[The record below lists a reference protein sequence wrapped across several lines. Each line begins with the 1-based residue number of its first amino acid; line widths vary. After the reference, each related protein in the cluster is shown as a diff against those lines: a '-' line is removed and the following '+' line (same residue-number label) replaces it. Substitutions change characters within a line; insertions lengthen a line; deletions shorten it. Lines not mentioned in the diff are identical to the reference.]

1 MNGGRRAQRD
11 QPQRAP
17 ETIELGASDRVPE
30 VRGAGTLR
38 AAALLECEVRGRFE
52 PEEPRHSVSA
62 IEQVRDADAHLV
74 QRAREGDSDAVTE
87 LYRRH
92 ERRVYNLALRTLGN
106 PWDAAD
112 VSQEAF
118 IKAFRSLDSFKG
130 ESRFTTWLHRIVV
143 NAAYD
148 HLRRQ
153 RPEPM
158 EIDII
163 DDLSGPSGSGAVVGS
178 SRAGTDPALDGIS
191 DPLREALM
199 SLNEGF
205 RFAVVLCDLLGF
217 PYSEAA
223 EILGVQEGTIKSR
236 IFRAREALASALV
249 DAGYE
254 LPGVRNPDGEDGVT
268 RQGMIGEDG

>member
-1 MNGGRRAQRD
+1 LSLS
-11 QPQRAP
+11 P
-17 ETIELGASDRVPE
+17 
-30 VRGAGTLR
+30 
-38 AAALLECEVRGRFE
+38 
-52 PEEPRHSVSA
+52 
-62 IEQVRDADAHLV
+62 QVRDADTYLIE
-74 QRAREGDSDAVTE
+74 RARGGDTEAVTE

-112 VSQEAF
+112 VAQEAF
-118 IKAFRSLDSFKG
+118 IKAFRNLGSFKG
-130 ESRFTTWLHRIVV
+130 DARFSTWLHRIVV

-158 EIDII
+158 DGDI
-163 DDLSGPSGSGAVVGS
+163 LEEVSGPGGTGAVVGS
-178 SRAGTDPALDGIS
+178 GRDGIDPAIDGLS
-191 DPLREALM
+191 DPLRNALM

-217 PYSEAA
+217 PYDEAA

-236 IFRAREALASALV
+236 IFRARESLAEALKR
-249 DAGYE
+249 AGYE
-254 LPGVRNPDGEDGVT
+254 VPGTRNPGLRQGVT
-268 RQGMIGEDG
+268 PLGTTGEVRE

>member
-1 MNGGRRAQRD
+1 M
-11 QPQRAP
+11 
-17 ETIELGASDRVPE
+17 
-30 VRGAGTLR
+30 
-38 AAALLECEVRGRFE
+38 
-52 PEEPRHSVSA
+52 SA

-158 EIDII
+158 EAEII
-163 DDLSGPSGSGAVVGS
+163 DDISGPSGSGAVVGS
-178 SRAGTDPALDGIS
+178 GREGIDPAVDGLS
-191 DPLREALM
+191 DPLRQALM

-236 IFRAREALASALV
+236 IFRAREALAAALV
-249 DAGYE
+249 EAGYD
-254 LPGVRNPDGEDGVT
+254 LPGTRNPERGDGVT
-268 RQGMIGEDG
+268 RQGKIGETG

>member
-1 MNGGRRAQRD
+1 MWSCVLILKAD
-11 QPQRAP
+11 QSESRLTA
-17 ETIELGASDRVPE
+17 T
-30 VRGAGTLR
+30 T
-38 AAALLECEVRGRFE
+38 
-52 PEEPRHSVSA
+52 H
-62 IEQVRDADAHLV
+62 VRDADLNLV
-74 QRAREGDSDAVTE
+74 RLAREGDPDSLTE

-92 ERRVYNLALRTLGN
+92 ERRAYNVALRTLGN

-112 VSQEAF
+112 VAQEAF
-118 IKAFRSLDSFKG
+118 IKAFRNLDSFKG
-130 ESRFTTWLHRIVV
+130 ESLFGTWLHRIVV

-158 EIDII
+158 DADILN
-163 DDLSGPSGSGAVVGS
+163 DLSGPTGSASVVGS
-178 SRAGTDPALDGIS
+178 GRSGIDPVLDGLS

-205 RFAVVLCDLLGF
+205 RFAIVLCDLLGF
-217 PYSEAA
+217 PYGEAA

-236 IFRAREALASALV
+236 IFRAREALATALA

-254 LPGVRNPDGEDGVT
+254 LPSRRNQRRTDSVT
-268 RQGMIGEDG
+268 SAGAIGDEE